1 MNLNILDDFRHEV
14 YECFDRAADALFNT
28 VDALLTET
36 QAHSFPE
43 LSLSPRFE
51 RRWCSLYEAFEDGR
65 IDQERLRRVFAK
77 YLLRPVD
84 GERVWLGI
92 DATSIE
98 RPQSQTSPDRS
109 VVYKPNLLES
119 SKPISYGWQFSTVVI
134 LPVQSSSWTAVLA
147 QQRIRSDQTSV
158 EVAAAQLRE
167 LAALLGDGCRPIVAT
182 DRWYSCAPF
191 LLATEGL
198 PFDKLLRLKRKRVL
212 YRAAPAPTGKRGAP
226 RKDGERFQCGNPT
239 TYGKADGSW
248 QGTDVKGH
256 PVEITWW
263 SGLHLPKARHLEVT
277 VIRVLRHEA
286 TDRPRD
292 PRESWFLWDGSV
304 DSSLPEVTL
313 GYRRRYS
320 HEHGYRFEKQGL
332 LWAQPRLRTPAQFE
346 RWSQVV
352 AIVHNQLVLA
362 RPLVQ
367 AELRP
372 WETCAREA
380 SPQQVRRA
388 MAKIVAQLGTPARS
402 PKPRGKSPGR
412 PTGTRVRPAPRYG
425 VVYKSKPGPKK
436 RRKRA

>member
-1 MNLNILDDFRHEV
+1 MNLNTLNDFRHEV
-14 YECFDRAADALFNT
+14 YGCFTRGSDALFNT

-43 LSLSPRFE
+43 LSLSPLFE

-65 IDQERLRRVFAK
+65 INQERLRRVFAK
-77 YLLRPVD
+77 YLLRPVE
-84 GERVWLGI
+84 GKQMWLGI

-98 RPQSQTSPDRS
+98 RPQSKTSPDRT
-109 VVYKPNLLES
+109 VVYKPNLPES
-119 SKPISYGWQFSTVVI
+119 SKPISYGWQFSTVVL
-134 LPVQSSSWTAVLA
+134 LPEQPSSWTAVLD

-158 EVAAAQLRE
+158 EVAAAQLRQ
-167 LAALLGDGCRPIVAT
+167 LAPLLGCRPIVAT

-226 RKDGERFQCGNPT
+226 RKDGERFQCGNPS
-239 TYGKADGSW
+239 TYGEASGSW
-248 QGTDVKGH
+248 QGSDANGH

-263 SGLHLPKARHLEVT
+263 TGLHLPKARHLEVT
-277 VIRVLRHEA
+277 VIRVLRHRA
-286 TDRPRD
+286 TDQPRD
-292 PRESWFLWDGSV
+292 PRESWFLWDGPSDACV
-304 DSSLPEVTL
+304 PEVAL

-320 HEHGYRFEKQGL
+320 HEHGYRFEKQDL
-332 LWAQPRLRTPAQFE
+332 LWTQPRLRTPAQFE

-352 AIVHNQLVLA
+352 AIVHNHLVLA
-362 RPLVQ
+362 RPQVQ
-367 AELRP
+367 ASLRP
-372 WETCAREA
+372 WETSQRPA

-388 MAKIVAQLGTPARS
+388 MATIVAQLGTPARS

-412 PTGTRVRPAPRYG
+412 PKGTVIKPAPRYP